1 MKTFFCILSKLILQL
16 LFHFILY
23 FLIFRLAYEKLKDNK
38 QALESYKKA
47 FQLEPDNENYK
58 TMYLDATKRLE
69 PKEHESASS
78 SSAPTAFNM
87 FLGSNMASLPF
98 GQGLDSLVASVFG
111 VDRSW

>member
-1 MKTFFCILSKLILQL
+1 M
-16 LFHFILY
+16 
-23 FLIFRLAYEKLKDNK
+23 AYEKLKDNK

-69 PKEHESASS
+69 PKEQESASS
-78 SSAPTAFNM
+78 SSTAPTAFNM
-87 FLGSNMASLPF
+87 FLGSNMTSLPF

-111 VDRSW
+111 MDRSWYES